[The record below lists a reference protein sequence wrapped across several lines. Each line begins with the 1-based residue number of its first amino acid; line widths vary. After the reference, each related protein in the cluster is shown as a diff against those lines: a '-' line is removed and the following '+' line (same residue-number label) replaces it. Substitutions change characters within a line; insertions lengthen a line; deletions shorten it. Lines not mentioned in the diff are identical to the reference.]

1 MKVSAPSPDPGL
13 GKAAEQNSA
22 IAGRMADLAELQ
34 YGDQKKLLDE
44 YGPMLK
50 EMLASTL
57 SDQQTTRDRADAQW
71 QSYNDTWK
79 PLEDAYAKKA
89 AEFDTP
95 ERRNAAAEAAASEVG
110 SQFDTMRTSAERD
123 MAAAGLD
130 PSAIQ
135 TLGAA
140 SRINEATAKAGAANK
155 ARTDTEMAGLGL
167 LESGARFGRN
177 MPSTGL
183 AASQLATSQG
193 GAAQSQYQ
201 GLTSAT
207 NAPGAAAG
215 SLYSGAIQGNQSAGN
230 LYTQQFNAQ
239 NSAMNS
245 QNSLFGDVLGA
256 GLKAYGM
263 GMFGSSKKT
272 KRMGPAV
279 RDGLEA
285 VSKSPAKKWRYKPGE
300 GDGNQKQ
307 RMGPTAES
315 LNKVAPEVSDGK
327 VVDGIALAGLHHA
340 ALGDVAKRLG
350 RIEKKLG
357 LADARRG

>member
-22 IAGRMADLAELQ
+22 IAGRMADLAETQ
-34 YGDQKKLLDE
+34 YADQKALLDE
-44 YGPMLK
+44 YAPLLR
-50 EMLASTL
+50 EMLSSTMA
-57 SDQQTTRDRADAQW
+57 DQQTTRDRADAQW
-71 QSYNDTWK
+71 QSYTDTWK
-79 PLEDAYAKKA
+79 PLEDAYAQKA
-89 AEFDTP
+89 LEFDTP
-95 ERRNAAAEAAASEVG
+95 ERREAAATAATGEVG
-110 SQFDTMRTSAERD
+110 TQFDQMRSTAARD

-130 PSAIQ
+130 PSTIQ
-135 TLGAA
+135 ALGAA
-140 SRINEATAKAGAANK
+140 SQIEEAKAKAGAANT
-155 ARTDTEMAGLGL
+155 ARSQTEMAGLGL

-183 AASQLATSQG
+183 AASQLATNQG
-193 GAAQSQYQ
+193 GAAQGGYQ
-201 GLTSAT
+201 GLVNAT
-207 NAPGAAAG
+207 GAPGASAG
-215 SLYSGAIQGNQSAGN
+215 SLFSGAIQGNQSAGN

-239 NSAMNS
+239 NASMNS

-300 GDGNQKQ
+300 GDGNQKP

-315 LNKVAPEVSDGK
+315 LKKVAPEVSDGK